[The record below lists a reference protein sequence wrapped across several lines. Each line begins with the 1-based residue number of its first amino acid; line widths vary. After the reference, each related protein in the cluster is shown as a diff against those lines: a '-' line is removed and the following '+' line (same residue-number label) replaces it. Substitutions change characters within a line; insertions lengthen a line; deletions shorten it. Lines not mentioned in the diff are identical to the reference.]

1 MSFLIYDLSKQNRFG
16 KHIFDINVII
26 NDDVGTA
33 LAIKMIR
40 NLSVFFHFLF
50 FIRLFAFLCLT
61 HSSICS
67 EKYNI

>member
-40 NLSVFFHFLF
+40 NLFVFFSLF
-50 FIRLFAFLCLT
+50 IFYSSFCLSLSNSFQ
-61 HSSICS
+61 HLQRKI
-67 EKYNI
+67 